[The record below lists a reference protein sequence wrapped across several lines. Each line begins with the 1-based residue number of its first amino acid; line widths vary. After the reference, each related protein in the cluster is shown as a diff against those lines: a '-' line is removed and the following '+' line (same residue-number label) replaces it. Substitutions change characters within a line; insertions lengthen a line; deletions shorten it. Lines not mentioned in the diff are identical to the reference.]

1 MLGADKIIPLC
12 EILNTTPDYLLGINN
27 VNEKEKELLN
37 ENEINVLRYF
47 LRNVDVL
54 KETLN
59 KMSDEGII

>member
-1 MLGADKIIPLC
+1 MRGSV
-12 EILNTTPDYLLGINN
+12 GINN

-54 KETLN
+54 KEALN
-59 KMSDEGII
+59 KMSGEGII

>member
-1 MLGADKIIPLC
+1 MRSSV
-12 EILNTTPDYLLGINN
+12 GINN

-54 KETLN
+54 KEALN